1 MNGAESLARTLLA
14 GGVDTCFT
22 NPGTSEMHFCA
33 ALDRVDGMRCVL
45 GLFEGVVT
53 GAADGYGRM
62 AGKPAAT
69 LLHTGPG
76 LGNGLANLHNA
87 KKANTPV
94 VNIVGEHATYHIA
107 HDAPLTADIEGIAR
121 PVSHWVRTSR
131 DAPSVARDGARAIAE
146 ARTAP
151 GRVATLILPAD
162 TAWNE
167 AGGIAPVPPARPPA
181 PVEADAVRA
190 CARALRSGA
199 PCLVLLGAAGLR
211 EAALDMAGRIA
222 AVTGATLMSEF
233 PAARTERGAG
243 RVAAERIPYAVDQ
256 ALALTSRFHHVIL
269 AGAKVPVAFFAY
281 PGKPSLLIPA
291 SCERHVLARE
301 DEDIAGALAWLA
313 DEMGAA
319 GARPRRQAPE
329 RPGLMSGALTPE
341 AIGAAVGHLLPEH
354 AIVSDESIT
363 SGRGLAPFTR
373 GAAPH
378 DWLFGT
384 GGSIGL
390 GIPNATGAAVA
401 CPERRVLSLVGDGS
415 AMYTL
420 QGLWTQAREGSDVVT
435 VIYANRSYA
444 ILHHEL
450 RNVGADPGP
459 KARDMFDLERPA
471 LDFVALARGMGVDA
485 RRVDTADAF
494 NRALAAAFSA
504 EGPRLIEAAI

>member
-1 MNGAESLARTLLA
+1 
-14 GGVDTCFT
+14 
-22 NPGTSEMHFCA
+22 
-33 ALDRVDGMRCVL
+33 
-45 GLFEGVVT
+45 
-53 GAADGYGRM
+53 
-62 AGKPAAT
+62 
-69 LLHTGPG
+69 
-76 LGNGLANLHNA
+76 
-87 KKANTPV
+87 
-94 VNIVGEHATYHIA
+94 
-107 HDAPLTADIEGIAR
+107 
-121 PVSHWVRTSR
+121 
-131 DAPSVARDGARAIAE
+131 
-146 ARTAP
+146 
-151 GRVATLILPAD
+151 
-162 TAWNE
+162 
-167 AGGIAPVPPARPPA
+167 
-181 PVEADAVRA
+181 
-190 CARALRSGA
+190 
-199 PCLVLLGAAGLR
+199 
-211 EAALDMAGRIA
+211 
-222 AVTGATLMSEF
+222 
-233 PAARTERGAG
+233 
-243 RVAAERIPYAVDQ
+243 
-256 ALALTSRFHHVIL
+256 
-269 AGAKVPVAFFAY
+269 
-281 PGKPSLLIPA
+281 
-291 SCERHVLARE
+291 
-301 DEDIAGALAWLA
+301 
-313 DEMGAA
+313 
-319 GARPRRQAPE
+319 
-329 RPGLMSGALTPE
+329 MSGALTPE

-401 CPERRVLSLVGDGS
+401 CPERKVLSLVGDGS

-504 EGPRLIEAAI
+504 EGPQLIEAAI